1 MPNPLQ
7 PSPFFRLA
15 TDRARREVDLEGA
28 FAGPRASACWLIG
41 GGPSLE
47 RLPVADIAASGVPT
61 MAVNLAG
68 TRLLRPTFW
77 TAYDPTARFLKSIYL
92 DAGVMK
98 FLPRTRGMDLVPGTT
113 FKVCD
118 CPNAYFFERDA
129 VRGYADA
136 FSPTATGIL
145 DWRDT
150 LVQAIDVLYRLGFR
164 TIYLAG
170 CEMAVRPS
178 PAQIRRAADYGVN
191 YVPRERLRDF
201 VRRCEEAGLSAAALD
216 DLSVARP
223 YHFDEWKPLPAAAA
237 TDEHYFRIVQSL
249 RLSRRALSLAGVQLV
264 SVTPHSRLNDHF
276 PYRPV
281 RRVLHDIRRD
291 VGDPRTEPVAGL
303 YRDAVDRRPVLLCR
317 MQDFPPLR
325 RASAGQPAGKHR
337 QPRAGQPIHDDPE
350 ILAEFEGFE
359 PAPAFGAKLDRLIE
373 RPARICETG

>member
-264 SVTPHSRLNDHF
+264 SVTPHSRLNDFF

-281 RRVLHDIRRD
+281 RRVLREIAQT
-291 VGDPRTEPVAGL
+291 VGDLRSEPVTGL
-303 YRDAVDRRPVLLCR
+303 YRQAVSRHRDPLTPMR
-317 MQDFPPLR
+317 DF
-325 RASAGQPAGKHR
+325 
-337 QPRAGQPIHDDPE
+337 
-350 ILAEFEGFE
+350 
-359 PAPAFGAKLDRLIE
+359 PAPARKTVEQKPNDAQPQVVQRQDADDPDLLVECEQLQRADVDRGNVEPPFLRE
-373 RPARICETG
+373 EG